1 MIRIILNGCF
11 GKMGKMVTQASYKF
25 ENLTIVAGIDVNTNT
40 TSPYPVFNNIDECN
54 IDADVILDF
63 SRPAALP
70 SLAKYCIKNNMP
82 IVICTTGFDLEGE
95 NIISNLSKKVAVF
108 RSANMSVGINVINNI
123 LKKIS
128 SYLYKG
134 FDIEIIEKHHNQKID
149 APSGTALMLAN
160 TIKSSIEE
168 ETIFSH
174 GRVGECKRHKKE
186 IGIHA
191 IRGGNI
197 VGEHDIIF
205 AGQGEIIEIKHS
217 AISREVFA
225 IGALDACKFIHGK
238 QNGLYNMDN
247 IIDENISL

>member
-11 GKMGKMVTQASYKF
+11 GKMGKMITQSSYKF

-40 TSPYPVFNNIDECN
+40 TLPYPVFNNINECN
-54 IDADVILDF
+54 IDADVVLDF

-70 SLAKYCIKNNMP
+70 SLAKYCINNNMP
-82 IVICTTGFDLEGE
+82 IVICTTGFDIEGE

-128 SYLYKG
+128 SYLYEG
-134 FDIEIIEKHHNQKID
+134 FDIELIEKHHNQKID

-160 TIKSSIEE
+160 TIKSSIKK

-238 QNGLYNMDN
+238 REGLYNMDN
-247 IIDENISL
+247 IIEESIYF